1 MKKQKKQ
8 FLLLVI
14 VLVVF
19 VGAYFGA
26 DAYVDFAEQKKAEQE
41 LLDKVYVTNLEAA
54 QVQAITYDYSGG
66 TYSFV
71 KQEDTWVYGED
82 SSLSIIQS
90 YIEAMAQKAA
100 QMEAQSVIREVTELA
115 QYGLEEPSETIR
127 FTAGDDEYELWV
139 GDYNSMSY
147 VYYVC
152 NAADTGVVYAVDGS
166 ALGSFN
172 YALED
177 VIEEEET
184 TETESLETE
193 TVEIEETETE

>member
-41 LLDKVYVTNLEAA
+41 LLDKEYVTNLEAA
-54 QVQAITYDYSGG
+54 EIQAITYDYSGG
-66 TYSFV
+66 TYSFA
-71 KQEDTWVYGED
+71 KQEDTWVYAED

-90 YIEAMAQKAA
+90 YIESMVQKAA
-100 QMEAQSVIREVTELA
+100 QMEAQSVIREVTDLA
-115 QYGLEEPSETIR
+115 QYGLEEPSETVR
-127 FTAGDDEYELWV
+127 FATEDGEYELLV
-139 GDYNSMSY
+139 GDYNSMSSI
-147 VYYVC
+147 YYVC
-152 NAADTGVVYAVDGS
+152 DAADTGVVYAVDS
-166 ALGSFN
+166 SDLSSFN

-177 VIEEEET
+177 LIEEEET
-184 TETESLETE
+184 TETEATE
-193 TVEIEETETE
+193 VEVTE